1 MILSS
6 GIAISLRR
14 AKTSCEKT
22 KKYHIMVLD
31 TCPGKIRLEEQGSM
45 KKDPKK
51 NYSLETAL
59 KTRQTAREFT
69 GGSITRDILDDLIWA
84 AYGHTHSDGSVKMRT
99 APSAGA
105 TYPVEIY
112 LVLHNV
118 NEYTDGIYLYDTR
131 NEQLTTVKEGGYLND
146 ICRASL
152 EQDFIPLANV
162 TFLLVYNPDRIVRH
176 YGRESRKYA
185 LLECGHIAQNILLMA
200 AARGLGS
207 VPVGAFYQERLGSI
221 LGLQKD
227 REVLYMICVGTLG
240 K

>member
-1 MILSS
+1 
-6 GIAISLRR
+6 
-14 AKTSCEKT
+14 
-22 KKYHIMVLD
+22 MVLS
-31 TCPGKIRLEEQGSM
+31 TCPRKIRLGERESM

-51 NYSLETAL
+51 NHSLETAL
-59 KTRQTAREFT
+59 KTRQTVREFT

-105 TYPVEIY
+105 TYPLEIY

-118 NEYTDGIYLYDTR
+118 NDTPDGIYLYDTQSD
-131 NEQLTTVKEGGYLND
+131 QLTVVKEGGYLND
-146 ICRASL
+146 ICRVSL
-152 EQDFIPLANV
+152 NQDFIPLANA
-162 TFLLVYNPDRIVRH
+162 TFLLVYDPDRIVRH

-200 AARGLGS
+200 AARGLGN
-207 VPVGAFYQERLGSI
+207 VPVGAFYQKRLGSI